1 MQQAVA
7 LISRSAER
15 SSRRDV
21 VTLMAHRS
29 TLIAG
34 GHINGAAL
42 GSFVAAS
49 WRGRPRLLAGSAS
62 CGAGAPLAAALAN
75 HRAHTSRRRGRMVGV
90 TSATPPTRAPHGSS
104 LADRVRHHIR
114 YTLGRTEQECSPYD
128 LFRALAW
135 PLRER
140 LIDGLAATERRYRRH
155 QAKRVHYLS
164 AEFLI
169 GQSLRHNLLNLGL
182 LDEAREACAEL
193 GIDLEALLAA
203 EPDAALGN
211 GGLGRLAACFLESM
225 ASLHLPGFG
234 YGINY
239 EFGSFH
245 QDIQHGEQVERPDA
259 WHPHE
264 NPWLVERADQ
274 ACLVPIAGTVE
285 HARDRHGRYNPMW
298 LDWQVVIGVPSDV
311 PIVGAGGR
319 TVNTLRLY
327 AARASDEFD
336 MRIFNAGDYIRAV
349 ERKIASETLSKVLY
363 PSDTVASGKELRLA
377 QEYFLVACALRD
389 IVRRFEATGRPID
402 QLADAAAI
410 QLNDTHPALAVA
422 ELMRILVDEHAV
434 DWDRAWAVTQAACGY
449 TNHTL
454 LPEAL
459 EKWPVSLFE
468 RLLPRH
474 LQIVF
479 EINHRFLEAV
489 RVAFPGD
496 EERVRRMSM
505 IEETPERQI
514 RMAHLALAG
523 SHRVNGVSRLHT
535 DLLARTVLP
544 DFHRLWPERF
554 TSLTNGVNHRRWL
567 AAVNPELAALVT
579 DCIGSAWIDE
589 PERLRDLVAYAGD
602 AAVQDRFAATRRAHK
617 ERLARLVRA
626 TTGIRL
632 DVESL
637 FDVQIKRIHE
647 YKRQLLNVMH
657 VIYRYLRLV
666 EDGVPPEQPRSV
678 VFSGKAAPGYAM
690 AKLVI
695 RLIHHVAAVVNG
707 DARAASA
714 LRVAFVPD
722 YRVSLAEQVVPAAD
736 LSEQI
741 STAGMEA
748 SGTGNMKLAM
758 NGAVTIGTLD
768 GANVEIREEVGEDNI
783 YIFGLRAEEVRA
795 LRESGA
801 YNPAEYCQ
809 RSEAVRRVLDAL
821 CGNRFCPDE
830 PGLFR
835 PLHDAILYGGDRY
848 MHVADLEAYIAAQ
861 ERVAADALDA
871 RHWRRKALLNV
882 AGMGRFSSDRTIREY
897 AAQVWGAAPVPPE
910 TDAGD

>member
-1 MQQAVA
+1 
-7 LISRSAER
+7 
-15 SSRRDV
+15 
-21 VTLMAHRS
+21 
-29 TLIAG
+29 
-34 GHINGAAL
+34 
-42 GSFVAAS
+42 
-49 WRGRPRLLAGSAS
+49 
-62 CGAGAPLAAALAN
+62 
-75 HRAHTSRRRGRMVGV
+75 MVGV
-90 TSATPPTRAPHGSS
+90 SILSRPAIAPQGRS
-104 LADRVRHHIR
+104 LADQVRHHIR
-114 YTLGRTEQECSPYD
+114 YTLGRPGQPCSPYD

-140 LIDGLAATERRYRRH
+140 LIDGLAATERRYDLH
-155 QAKRVHYLS
+155 QARRVHYLS
-164 AEFLI
+164 AEFLV

-182 LDEAREACAEL
+182 LDAAREACAEL
-193 GIDLEALLAA
+193 GADLDSLLAA

-225 ASLHLPGFG
+225 ASLHVPGFG

-245 QDIQHGEQVERPDA
+245 QEIQDGEQVERPDI
-259 WHPHE
+259 WRPHE
-264 NPWLVERADQ
+264 NPWLIERADE
-274 ACLVPIAGTVE
+274 ACLVPINGTVE
-285 HARDRHGRYNPMW
+285 HGRDRHGRYNPMW
-298 LDWQVVIGVPSDV
+298 LDWQVIVGVPSDV

-319 TVNTLRLY
+319 TVNALRLY

-363 PSDTVASGKELRLA
+363 PSDTIASGKELRLA

-402 QLADAAAI
+402 QLAEAAAI

-459 EKWPVSLFE
+459 EKWPVPLFE

-474 LQIVF
+474 LQIIF

-496 EERVRRMSM
+496 EDRVRRLSM

-514 RMAHLALAG
+514 RMAHLAVAG

-535 DLLARTVLP
+535 DLLAGTVLP
-544 DFHRLWPERF
+544 DFHQLWPERF
-554 TSLTNGVNHRRWL
+554 TSITNGVNHRRWL
-567 AAVNPELAALVT
+567 GAANPELAALVT
-579 DCIGSAWIDE
+579 ECIGPAWIDE
-589 PERLRDLVAYAGD
+589 PDRLRDLAACAGD
-602 AAVQDRFAATRRAHK
+602 AAVQERFAAIRRAHK
-617 ERLARLVRA
+617 DRLARLVRA
-626 TTGIRL
+626 TTGVRL
-632 DVESL
+632 DPDSL
-637 FDVQIKRIHE
+637 FDVHIKRIHE

-657 VIYRYLRLV
+657 VVYRYLRLV
-666 EDGVPPEQPRSV
+666 EDGVAPEQPRSV
-678 VFSGKAAPGYAM
+678 IFSGKAAPGYAM

-695 RLIHHVAAVVNG
+695 RLVHHVAAVVNA
-707 DARAASA
+707 DARAAPA
-714 LRVAFVPD
+714 LQVAFVPD
-722 YRVSLAEQVVPAAD
+722 YRVSLAEQIVPAAD

-768 GANVEIREEVGEDNI
+768 GANVEIREEVGDDNI
-783 YIFGLRAEEVRA
+783 YIFGLRAEEVRS

-801 YNPAEYCQ
+801 YQPAEYCQ

-821 CGNRFCPDE
+821 CGNRFCPGE

-861 ERVAADALDA
+861 DRVAADALDV

-882 AGMGRFSSDRTIREY
+882 AGAGRFSSDRTIREY
-897 AAQVWGAAPVPPE
+897 AARVWHVAPVPP
-910 TDAGD
+910 DAAAPA